1 MADYFAHVPVFAED
15 IFRRRYCAILIVI
28 VFSVVHLVHV
38 FTCTSPA
45 VRFQMCKA
53 MFLDISNDLN
63 QEFEYFQRRSNHAGV
78 PGFATIQK
86 VTAAVRMLA
95 YGGAADM
102 FDEYVRMGESTMIE
116 CLNHFTR
123 AVIEKYGD
131 TYRRQPNDDD
141 IARLL
146 HKAEQRG
153 FPGMLGS
160 IDCMHWEWEK
170 CPTSWHGQYRGH
182 HKKPTII
189 LEAVASYDRW
199 IWHAFFGM
207 PGSCNDINVLH
218 RSPVFDSI
226 ASGTGPPVTYF
237 VNGNEYNMG
246 YYLADGIYP
255 SWATLI
261 NGVPRPQSNKHKYF
275 TQKQSEYR
283 KDVECAFGRIQSMWG
298 IMKGPARLWNPVDL
312 NCIVECV
319 VILNNMGIQYEA
331 NMEHISNEEYQS
343 FSDEATISLPG
354 T

>member
-15 IFRRRYCAILIVI
+15 IFRRR
-28 VFSVVHLVHV
+28 F
-38 FTCTSPA
+38 
-45 VRFQMCKA
+45 RMCKA

-95 YGGAADM
+95 YSGAADM

-123 AVIEKYGD
+123 VAIEKYGD

-141 IARLL
+141 IAR
-146 HKAEQRG
+146 
-153 FPGMLGS
+153 
-160 IDCMHWEWEK
+160 
-170 CPTSWHGQYRGH
+170 
-182 HKKPTII
+182 
-189 LEAVASYDRW
+189 
-199 IWHAFFGM
+199 
-207 PGSCNDINVLH
+207 
-218 RSPVFDSI
+218 I

-283 KDVECAFGRIQSMWG
+283 KDVECAFGQIQSMWG
-298 IMKGPARLWNPVDL
+298 IMQGPARLWNPVDL

>member
-15 IFRRRYCAILIVI
+15 IFRRR
-28 VFSVVHLVHV
+28 F
-38 FTCTSPA
+38 
-45 VRFQMCKA
+45 RMCKA

-95 YGGAADM
+95 YSGAADM

-123 AVIEKYGD
+123 VAIEKYGD

-170 CPTSWHGQYRGH
+170 CPTSWH
-182 HKKPTII
+182 
-189 LEAVASYDRW
+189 
-199 IWHAFFGM
+199 
-207 PGSCNDINVLH
+207 
-218 RSPVFDSI
+218 
-226 ASGTGPPVTYF
+226 
-237 VNGNEYNMG
+237 
-246 YYLADGIYP
+246 
-255 SWATLI
+255 
-261 NGVPRPQSNKHKYF
+261 
-275 TQKQSEYR
+275 
-283 KDVECAFGRIQSMWG
+283 
-298 IMKGPARLWNPVDL
+298 
-312 NCIVECV
+312 
-319 VILNNMGIQYEA
+319 
-331 NMEHISNEEYQS
+331 
-343 FSDEATISLPG
+343 
-354 T
+354 